1 MTTTQETEMKKFSEQ
16 IKQDF
21 IKALTVER
29 EMRQQEIE
37 KFQKEKLAHL
47 ESLKKEQKKEKMRLD
62 EIVSWEK

>member
-29 EMRQQEIE
+29 EGA
-37 KFQKEKLAHL
+37 KER
-47 ESLKKEQKKEKMRLD
+47 ED
-62 EIVSWEK
+62 EA